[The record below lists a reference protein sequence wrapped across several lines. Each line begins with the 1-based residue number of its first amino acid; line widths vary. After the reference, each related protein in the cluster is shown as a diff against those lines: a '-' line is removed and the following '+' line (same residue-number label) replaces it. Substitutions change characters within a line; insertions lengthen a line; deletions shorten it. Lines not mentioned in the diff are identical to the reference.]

1 MEQGKGVPEDVK
13 ENLVDVGLGFLI
25 MTLRTQEMKGKVD
38 KWDYFR
44 LICFGT
50 EKKKSRVEEQPM
62 NWETFCLP
70 CV

>member
-1 MEQGKGVPEDVK
+1 MK
-13 ENLVDVGLGFLI
+13 ENVVDIGLGFLT
-25 MTLRTQEMKGKVD
+25 MTLRTQEMKGRAD

-50 EKKKSRVEEQPM
+50 EKKGRVKEKPM
-62 NWETFCLP
+62 NWETFCPP

>member
-1 MEQGKGVPEDVK
+1 MK

-50 EKKKSRVEEQPM
+50 EKKKKQSRRTTYELGDVLPAM
-62 NWETFCLP
+62 CLMRGLWKN
-70 CV
+70 